1 MSYLHSSVNLSENIF
16 TVLKLL
22 RLSARTAPKRTSPL
36 AVRLNDLPATTMLSE
51 TLVAARID
59 FHFLEDRS

>member
-22 RLSARTAPKRTSPL
+22 RLNAQTPQKRSNPL
-36 AVRLNDLPATTMLSE
+36 AVRLNDLME
-51 TLVAARID
+51 TASVV
-59 FHFLEDRS
+59 